1 MDDLLDIRD
10 VVRRTGLTSRALRFY
25 EARGLVAP
33 VRTHSGRRLYGAA
46 ALERINQIV
55 ALKRAGLTPRADP
68 AADRAAAARSCAAD
82 RRPTGGAGARQAE
95 IAEAKA
101 LLLSV
106 KSRID
111 RGEPVDVATFC
122 SLIRQ
127 GDAVMEHENWKK
139 VADRYFTP
147 GGAGPLGRADAGVP
161 RASTRRLIAGNGRS
175 FRRGS
180 RRRCRSTRPARR
192 RRPSR
197 RMAGAAGAV
206 QGGGDAGNDGR
217 RRPTSTTAWT
227 NGRASRSRLSRWR
240 SGSSSRRRGKRGKA
254 AGRLTRG
261 GRGFGRPAPSQTR
274 PVDPHRVAVIGRLAR
289 GWWWLTSQTLPAWA
303 FLS

>member
-1 MDDLLDIRD
+1 MDDLLDIRE

-55 ALKRAGLTPRADP
+55 ALKRAGLTLAQIQRLTARRPLDLARLIEAQLE
-68 AADRAAAARSCAAD
+68 ALAARQS
-82 RRPTGGAGARQAE
+82 E

-147 GGAGPLGRADAGVP
+147 EEQARWAERMAEVPAGFDHDAYNRQWAELGTRIAAALPLDPASAQAQALYDEWQALLAPFRAVATP
-161 RASTRRLIAGNGRS
+161 EM
-175 FRRGS
+175 
-180 RRRCRSTRPARR
+180 
-192 RRPSR
+192 
-197 RMAGAAGAV
+197 MAGATELYSRMDEWR
-206 QGGGDAGNDGR
+206 GDQQPPFAMDVWQFIQ
-217 RRPTSTTAWT
+217 A
-227 NGRASRSRLSRWR
+227 A
-240 SGSSSRRRGKRGKA
+240 GKA
-254 AGRLTRG
+254 RAG
-261 GRGFGRPAPSQTR
+261 
-274 PVDPHRVAVIGRLAR
+274 
-289 GWWWLTSQTLPAWA
+289 
-303 FLS
+303 

>member
-1 MDDLLDIRD
+1 MDDLLDIRE

-55 ALKRAGLTPRADP
+55 ALKRAGLTLDQIQRLTA
-68 AADRAAAARSCAAD
+68 
-82 RRPTGGAGARQAE
+82 RRPLDLKRLIDAQLDALAARQAE
-95 IAEAKA
+95 IAEAKQ

-147 GGAGPLGRADAGVP
+147 DEQARWAERMADVPAGFDHDAYNRQWAELGTRIATALPLDP
-161 RASTRRLIAGNGRS
+161 ASREAQAFYDEWQALLAPFKAVAT
-175 FRRGS
+175 
-180 RRRCRSTRPARR
+180 PQM
-192 RRPSR
+192 
-197 RMAGAAGAV
+197 MAGATELYSRMGEW
-206 QGGGDAGNDGR
+206 QGDQK
-217 RRPTSTTAWT
+217 PPFPIEVWT
-227 NGRASRSRLSRWR
+227 FIQAA
-240 SGSSSRRRGKRGKA
+240 GKA
-254 AGRLTRG
+254 RG
-261 GRGFGRPAPSQTR
+261 G
-274 PVDPHRVAVIGRLAR
+274 
-289 GWWWLTSQTLPAWA
+289 
-303 FLS
+303 

>member
-1 MDDLLDIRD
+1 MDDLLDIKE

-33 VRTHSGRRLYGAA
+33 VRTHTGRRLYGAA

-55 ALKRAGLTPRADP
+55 ALKRAGLTLAQIQRMTAKRPLEL
-68 AADRAAAARSCAAD
+68 ARLIDVQLEALEE
-82 RRPTGGAGARQAE
+82 RRSE
-95 IAEAKA
+95 IAEARA

-147 GGAGPLGRADAGVP
+147 EQQAHWAERMQDVPAGFDHDAYNRQWAELGTRIAAALPLDP
-161 RASTRRLIAGNGRS
+161 ASAEAQALYDEWQALLAPFKAVAT
-175 FRRGS
+175 
-180 RRRCRSTRPARR
+180 PEM
-192 RRPSR
+192 
-197 RMAGAAGAV
+197 MAGATELYSRMGEW
-206 QGGGDAGNDGR
+206 QGDQQPPFSIEVWQFIQA
-217 RRPTSTTAWT
+217 A
-227 NGRASRSRLSRWR
+227 
-240 SGSSSRRRGKRGKA
+240 GKA
-254 AGRLTRG
+254 R
-261 GRGFGRPAPSQTR
+261 Q
-274 PVDPHRVAVIGRLAR
+274 
-289 GWWWLTSQTLPAWA
+289 
-303 FLS
+303 

>member
-1 MDDLLDIRD
+1 MDDLLDIRE

-33 VRTHSGRRLYGAA
+33 LRTHSGRRLYGAQ

-55 ALKRAGLTPRADP
+55 ALKRAGLSLAQIQRLTA
-68 AADRAAAARSCAAD
+68 
-82 RRPTGGAGARQAE
+82 RRPLDLVRLIDAQLEALEARRSE
-95 IAEAKA
+95 ISEARA

-147 GGAGPLGRADAGVP
+147 EEQAHWGERMADVPAGFDQEVYSRQWAELSARIEAALPLDP
-161 RASTRRLIAGNGRS
+161 ASAEAQAFLGEWQALLAPFKSVAT
-175 FRRGS
+175 
-180 RRRCRSTRPARR
+180 PEM
-192 RRPSR
+192 
-197 RMAGAAGAV
+197 MAGA
-206 QGGGDAGNDGR
+206 
-217 RRPTSTTAWT
+217 T
-227 NGRASRSRLSRWR
+227 NLYDRMDEWR
-240 SGSSSRRRGKRGKA
+240 GEQAPPFSMKVWNFIQAAGKA
-254 AGRLTRG
+254 RAE
-261 GRGFGRPAPSQTR
+261 
-274 PVDPHRVAVIGRLAR
+274 
-289 GWWWLTSQTLPAWA
+289 
-303 FLS
+303 

>member
-1 MDDLLDIRD
+1 MEDVLDIKQ
-10 VVRRTGLTSRALRFY
+10 VVRKTGLTSRALRFY

-33 VRTHSGRRLYGAA
+33 LRTHTGRRLYGAA

-55 ALKRAGLTPRADP
+55 ALKRAGLTLAQIQRLTARRPLDLARLIDAQLE
-68 AADRAAAARSCAAD
+68 ALAARQS
-82 RRPTGGAGARQAE
+82 E

-147 GGAGPLGRADAGVP
+147 EQQAHWAERMADVPAGFDHDAYNRQWAELGTRIAAALPLDP
-161 RASTRRLIAGNGRS
+161 ASAQAQALYDEWQALLAPFKAVAT
-175 FRRGS
+175 
-180 RRRCRSTRPARR
+180 PEM
-192 RRPSR
+192 
-197 RMAGAAGAV
+197 MAGASELYSRMDEWK
-206 QGGGDAGNDGR
+206 GDQQPPFSMEVWNFIQA
-217 RRPTSTTAWT
+217 A
-227 NGRASRSRLSRWR
+227 
-240 SGSSSRRRGKRGKA
+240 GKA
-254 AGRLTRG
+254 R
-261 GRGFGRPAPSQTR
+261 
-274 PVDPHRVAVIGRLAR
+274 AR
-289 GWWWLTSQTLPAWA
+289 
-303 FLS
+303 

>member
-1 MDDLLDIRD
+1 MDDLLDIRE

-55 ALKRAGLTPRADP
+55 ALKRAGLTLAQIQRMTA
-68 AADRAAAARSCAAD
+68 
-82 RRPTGGAGARQAE
+82 RRPLDLARLIDAQLEALETRRTE
-95 IAEAKA
+95 IAEARQ

-147 GGAGPLGRADAGVP
+147 EEQARWAERMADVPAGFDHDAYSRQWAELSARIEAALPLDPAGAEAQALYDEWQALLAPFKAVAT
-161 RASTRRLIAGNGRS
+161 SEM
-175 FRRGS
+175 
-180 RRRCRSTRPARR
+180 
-192 RRPSR
+192 
-197 RMAGAAGAV
+197 MAGAAGLYNRMDEWKGDQQPPFSMAV
-206 QGGGDAGNDGR
+206 WQFIQA
-217 RRPTSTTAWT
+217 A
-227 NGRASRSRLSRWR
+227 
-240 SGSSSRRRGKRGKA
+240 GKA
-254 AGRLTRG
+254 RAG
-261 GRGFGRPAPSQTR
+261 
-274 PVDPHRVAVIGRLAR
+274 
-289 GWWWLTSQTLPAWA
+289 
-303 FLS
+303 